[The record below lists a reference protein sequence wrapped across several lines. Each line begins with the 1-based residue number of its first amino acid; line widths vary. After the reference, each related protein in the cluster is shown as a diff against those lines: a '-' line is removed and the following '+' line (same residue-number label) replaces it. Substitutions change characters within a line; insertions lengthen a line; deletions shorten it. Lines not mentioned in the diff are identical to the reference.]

1 MSQGAMSLQMRNV
14 RDVVILDL
22 GGRLIMGE
30 AEMSLR
36 KTVHGLLDGGKKN
49 LAINLSE
56 IKYIDSSGIGSLA
69 AIWTTSRKA
78 GAQCK
83 LFGIPKKITLMFK
96 ISRLD
101 TVFQIFEDEAGT
113 LGSFSA

>member
-30 AEMSLR
+30 AEQSLR
-36 KTVHGLLDGGKKN
+36 KTVHTLLDGGKKN
-49 LAINLSE
+49 LALNLSE

-69 AIWTTSRKA
+69 AIWTTSRKS
-78 GAQCK
+78 GASCR
-83 LFGIPKKITLMFK
+83 LFAIPKKITLMFK

-101 TVFQIFEDEAGT
+101 TVFQIYEDEAAA
-113 LGSFSA
+113 LSSFSA